1 MNDCEREYIAQ
12 ILEKLPEDSRIVI
25 FLHYW
30 RDSEFEHI
38 AEVLGVRPRQV
49 EFIHRMTLQILSKVF
64 VQKLNDQKRFL
75 KEVAA

>member
-30 RDSEFEHI
+30 RGIEFENI

-64 VQKLNDQKRFL
+64 VQKLNDRRRFL